1 MKAYSLDLRTKIVE
15 SVRKG
20 ISKSETARR
29 FGVDRSTVKRY
40 LKQLDQEDSLV
51 PKKSPGSRSKLDQSA
66 MRVLE
71 QDLESRPGATHRQRS
86 EVVFVAC
93 GVEVSEA
100 TICRAIKRH
109 LSQSRKKFR
118 GSRVEKTSLFR

>member
-29 FGVDRSTVKRY
+29 FSVDRSTVKRY

-71 QDLESRPGATHRQRS
+71 QDLESRPGATLRQRS
-86 EVVFVAC
+86 EFVFVAC

>member
-29 FGVDRSTVKRY
+29 FSVDRSTVKRY

-71 QDLESRPGATHRQRS
+71 QDLRTRPGATHRQRS
-86 EVVFVAC
+86 EFVFVAC

-100 TICRAIKRH
+100 TISRAIKGR
-109 LSQSRKKFR
+109 LSHAPRKDQQER
-118 GSRVEKTSLFR
+118 A